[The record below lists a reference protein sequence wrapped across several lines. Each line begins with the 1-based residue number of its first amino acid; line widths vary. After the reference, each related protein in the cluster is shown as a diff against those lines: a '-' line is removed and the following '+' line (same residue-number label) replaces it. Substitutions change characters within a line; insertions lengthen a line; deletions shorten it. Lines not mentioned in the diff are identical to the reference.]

1 MSLAN
6 TYRNLNVRYKLRLI
20 IMATV
25 TAALLCACAA
35 VLSYDRIAARDS
47 MRNDVE
53 VMAQM
58 LGANSTAALSFD
70 DARSG
75 EEILSSL
82 RLKHQIVAARILTA
96 AGRPFAAYRRL
107 SAAPSA
113 MPAARANAS
122 WFEPNRLVSFKSIVF
137 NGATLGTVYLESDL
151 EQIDSRLRR
160 FAGILTAILLSAWLI
175 AFALASRLQGAI
187 LDPIAHL
194 GRAARIVSGEKNYAT
209 RAVKVSGDELGQLT
223 DVFNGMLSDI
233 EQRDEELRLHRD
245 SLEEEVKAR
254 TAELVESNADL
265 RLAKETAEAGSRA
278 KSEFLANMSHEI
290 RTPMNGVI
298 GMTNLALDTDLNA
311 LQRNYLETVRM
322 SADLMLAVINDV
334 LDFSKIEAGR
344 LELDPARFNVCDLVE
359 ESIKTLAVAAHAKG
373 LELAGRIRPDVPR
386 FAIGDATRIR
396 QILVNLVGNAVKFT
410 ATGEVTVEVSRE
422 DRVNGGLYLN
432 FAVRDTGIG
441 IPADKQRMIF
451 EAFAQADGTTT
462 RNFGGTGLGLTISER
477 LAKAM
482 DGTIRVESE
491 PGKGS
496 TFQFTVSVEAVSQ
509 EAEDYPPQGAVSLEG
524 VSVLVVD
531 DNLTNRRILEDLLL
545 NWGMRPETVAG
556 AREALDLIQVRE
568 ELGKGF
574 KIILTDLHMPE
585 MDGFALVA
593 ELRKR
598 STGTQQVLMLT
609 SGQHRGDLAR
619 AKELGIAAYL
629 TKPVRNRELLDAISA
644 AIIAGAITGGTKPD
658 GELQPVERAEPKK
671 TAQGGRNL
679 RILLAEDNEINQM
692 VACGILEHAGH
703 TVKVAQ
709 NGSEVAPLLAAHT
722 FDLVLMDIQMPVMDG
737 FEATAAIRESE
748 KQTGAHMPVIAMTA
762 HAMTGYKEKCLAA
775 GMDGYVTKPVRHD
788 LLMKEIDECVKTQA
802 VPLPAANSV
811 ALPEPPEEGQS
822 GASEFDTDDL
832 VERLMGNRELARRV
846 AGGFIGNMP
855 GQLAALAHAID
866 SSDSQAARLAAH
878 SIKGAAA
885 NMGCSTVRDIASRL
899 EELGASG
906 TLTSASTLTN
916 ASDILI
922 EFRAAFEAVKPAI
935 EQFCSRK

>member
-25 TAALLCACAA
+25 TTALLCACAA

-47 MRNDVE
+47 LRNDVE

-96 AGRPFAAYRRL
+96 AGSPFAAYRRL
-107 SAAPSA
+107 SAPPSA
-113 MPAARANAS
+113 MPTPRANGS

-160 FAGILTAILLSAWLI
+160 FAGILMAILLSAWLI

-245 SLEEEVKAR
+245 SLEHEVKAR

-265 RLAKETAEAGSRA
+265 RSAKETAEAGSRA

-298 GMTNLALDTDLNA
+298 GMTNLALDTDLNP

-410 ATGEVTVEVSRE
+410 AAGEVTVEVSRE
-422 DRVNGGLYLN
+422 DRANGGLYLS

-441 IPADKQRMIF
+441 IPLEKQRMIF

-556 AREALDLIQVRE
+556 AREALEVIRVRE
-568 ELGKGF
+568 EIGEGF

-585 MDGFALVA
+585 MDGFALVE

-629 TKPVRNRELLDAISA
+629 TKPVRNRELLGAISA
-644 AIIAGAITGGTKPD
+644 AITAGSNKSGTKPE
-658 GELQPVERAEPKK
+658 GEPQPVERAGPKK
-671 TAQGGRNL
+671 TDAAPGGRNL

-709 NGSEVAPLLAAHT
+709 NGSEVAPLLAAHA

-737 FEATAAIRESE
+737 FDATAAIRESE

-762 HAMTGYKEKCLAA
+762 HAMAGYKEKCLAA

-788 LLMKEIDECVKTQA
+788 LLMKEINECLKTQA
-802 VPLPAANSV
+802 VPLPAADSV
-811 ALPEPPEEGQS
+811 TLPEEGQ
-822 GASEFDTDDL
+822 FNRDDL

-855 GQLAALAHAID
+855 GQLAALARAIG
-866 SSDSQAARLAAH
+866 SSDAPAARLAAH
-878 SIKGAAA
+878 SMKGAAA
-885 NMGCSTVRDIASRL
+885 NMGCMTVRDIASKL
-899 EELGASG
+899 EKLGESG
-906 TLTSASTLTN
+906 ALTN

>member
-25 TAALLCACAA
+25 TTALLCACAA

-47 MRNDVE
+47 LRNDVE

-96 AGRPFAAYRRL
+96 AGSPFAAYRRL
-107 SAAPSA
+107 SAPPSA
-113 MPAARANAS
+113 MPAPRANGS

-160 FAGILTAILLSAWLI
+160 FAGILMAILLSAWLI

-245 SLEEEVKAR
+245 SLEHEVKAR

-265 RLAKETAEAGSRA
+265 RSAKETAEAGSRA

-298 GMTNLALDTDLNA
+298 GMTNLALDTDLNP

-410 ATGEVTVEVSRE
+410 AAGEVTVEVSRE
-422 DRVNGGLYLN
+422 DRANGGLYLR

-441 IPADKQRMIF
+441 IPLEKQRMIF

-556 AREALDLIQVRE
+556 AREALEVIRVRE
-568 ELGKGF
+568 EIGEGF
-574 KIILTDLHMPE
+574 RIILTDLHMPE
-585 MDGFALVA
+585 MDGFALVE

-619 AKELGIAAYL
+619 AKALGIAAYL
-629 TKPVRNRELLDAISA
+629 TKPVRNRELLGAISA
-644 AIIAGAITGGTKPD
+644 AITAGSNKSGTKPA
-658 GELQPVERAEPKK
+658 GEPQPVERAGPKK
-671 TAQGGRNL
+671 TDGAPGGRNL

-709 NGSEVAPLLAAHT
+709 NGSEVAPLLAAHA

-737 FEATAAIRESE
+737 FDATAAIRESE

-762 HAMTGYKEKCLAA
+762 HAMAGYKEKCLAA

-788 LLMKEIDECVKTQA
+788 LLMKEIDECLKTQA
-802 VPLPAANSV
+802 VPLPAADSV
-811 ALPEPPEEGQS
+811 ALPEEGQ
-822 GASEFDTDDL
+822 FNRDHL

-855 GQLAALAHAID
+855 GQLAALARAIG
-866 SSDSQAARLAAH
+866 SSDAPAARLAAH
-878 SIKGAAA
+878 SMKGAAA
-885 NMGCSTVRDIASRL
+885 NMGCMTVRDIASKL
-899 EELGASG
+899 EKLGESG
-906 TLTSASTLTN
+906 ALTN